1 MGQKLKLTFIIAT
14 LLAYINCHAQE
25 IELPPKE
32 VISDNDGFGDL
43 DFSEFEDLDLNLDLD
58 SPPKNTQRQPTNRAG
73 HSSNEGPQIEFLINP
88 RTTHRSTTNH
98 SLPPDML
105 SLFTDDVCLIGP
117 DGKNMCFRPTSL
129 KEYNDAEKEVNALI
143 QATNRDSSSDESS
156 PFLLFQ
162 LSSRPCT
169 TPSRPEMEAELETD
183 TQLRNKSCQEE
194 LELLKTQNAS
204 LNANSYQL
212 ITLDPTTHPKL
223 FGELLE
229 SQFKINQ
236 NHWVTNE
243 SGQLISFGIIQPA
256 IYYDSMLVQEANAFA
271 INSDKIKASESDS
284 FSVKQSAKSI
294 AEAVS
299 NQIQTAIT
307 TYTEARPEIVAEFRR
322 NNDI

>member
-194 LELLKTQNAS
+194 LS
-204 LNANSYQL
+204 L
-212 ITLDPTTHPKL
+212 IH
-223 FGELLE
+223 
-229 SQFKINQ
+229 I
-236 NHWVTNE
+236 
-243 SGQLISFGIIQPA
+243 
-256 IYYDSMLVQEANAFA
+256 
-271 INSDKIKASESDS
+271 
-284 FSVKQSAKSI
+284 
-294 AEAVS
+294 
-299 NQIQTAIT
+299 
-307 TYTEARPEIVAEFRR
+307 
-322 NNDI
+322 